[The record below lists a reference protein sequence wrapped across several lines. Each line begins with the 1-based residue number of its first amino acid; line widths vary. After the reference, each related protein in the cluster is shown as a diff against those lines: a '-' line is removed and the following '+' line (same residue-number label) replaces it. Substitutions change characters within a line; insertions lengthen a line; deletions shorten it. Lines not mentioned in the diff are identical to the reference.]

1 MNTLGATS
9 PGPRALSDAP
19 GPRGAGSET
28 PEAPRDAFG
37 AVLGALGGGRNADET
52 PTPEA
57 DRPGRRRD
65 DEAAPAPSGEETDPL
80 ALLALVVP
88 TAALAA
94 GAPAPKPQAI
104 TLETLVARALPAQA
118 PGQAVASGPATRPG
132 GPDGPAGTDPL
143 AGADLLPGAD
153 LLAGTDPVAAGR
165 VPQAAGAEART
176 RIAVLQRETHFAPVL
191 PSLLGG
197 SRAAVPAPGAPGLP
211 DAAALLPAA
220 AGGLPAAAEGLA
232 AAAGGLAAAAGGL
245 APGEAAAAVGPTPAA
260 PPTGPANLPASGAP
274 VLPAQPPTQAALVS
288 ATAAAA
294 PARAPGSLSGDA
306 GMPAR
311 DPVRGGAGPGGTER
325 PPATPSAIL
334 RVDPVAASAETGTAA
349 ARAARSSLAPAL
361 PGVADANL
369 STPLTLPAG
378 SLSGPAA
385 APAQQVAAAILAE
398 LPRGPAGAVP
408 GALPGAPTGEGPLKL
423 LTLQLHPA
431 DLGTVLVRMR
441 LRDGQLEMSLQAS
454 REDSA
459 RLLREGG
466 EVLNDLLRQGGYR
479 PESVT
484 VTVASPPADGRGA
497 SGNPGS
503 QQGQGAQG
511 AQGFPGQGES
521 GANQGRPTPDQA
533 GRRSSPGGDPAAS
546 DLHERMH
553 ESVSSSPDR
562 SGVYL

>member
-88 TAALAA
+88 TAAPAA

-104 TLETLVARALPAQA
+104 TLETLVARALPAQS

-132 GPDGPAGTDPL
+132 GPDGPAGTAGTDLL

-153 LLAGTDPVAAGR
+153 LLAATDPVAAGR

-220 AGGLPAAAEGLA
+220 AGGLPAAA
-232 AAAGGLAAAAGGL
+232 GGL

-274 VLPAQPPTQAALVS
+274 VLPAQPPTQGALVS

-306 GMPAR
+306 VMPAR
-311 DPVRGGAGPGGTER
+311 DPVRGGAGPSAIER
-325 PPATPSAIL
+325 APATPSPIL

-385 APAQQVAAAILAE
+385 APAQQVAAAVLAE

-497 SGNPGS
+497 LGNPGS
-503 QQGQGAQG
+503 QQGQG